1 MRSAVALGLMIAV
14 LFPLPAQGCG
24 KSTAPEAVVQTQVD
38 AYNAHDLE
46 RFVQCYADDI
56 TIHDLSG
63 KDPPVK
69 GLAELRKDYQW
80 LTKAPRE
87 YRVQIVKRVIVGRIV
102 VDVERVLGLPKEK
115 GTPEALAIFEVRD
128 GKIRNVWF
136 PPSD

>member
-1 MRSAVALGLMIAV
+1 MRSAIVLGLMIAV
-14 LFPLPAQGCG
+14 LFPLPAHGCG
-24 KSTAPEAVVQTQVD
+24 NSTDPEAVVQTQVD

-46 RFVQCYADDI
+46 RFVQCYADDV

-63 KDPPVK
+63 KNPPVK
-69 GLAELRKDYQW
+69 GLAELRKDYAW

-87 YRVQIVKRVIVGRIV
+87 FRVQIVKRVIVGRIV
-102 VDVERVLGLPKEK
+102 VDVERVLGLPEEK

>member
-1 MRSAVALGLMIAV
+1 MRSVIVLGLMTAILV
-14 LFPLPAQGCG
+14 PLPAHGCG

-56 TIHDLSG
+56 TIYDLSG

-115 GTPEALAIFEVRD
+115 GTPEAMAIFEVRD
-128 GKIRNVWF
+128 GKIRNLWF